1 MRIYQ
6 GRHNH
11 NEGLTQM
18 LTNTEQRLT
27 AIREWLAQNNIDA
40 LLVPHEDEYLGEYVP
55 AHNERLHW
63 LTGFTGSAGAAVITQ
78 DKAAIFVDG
87 RYTVQVTKEVPA
99 TLFEYR
105 HLIEEPALDWILES
119 LPAQSKV
126 AIDPRMHN
134 ANWLNQ
140 AQAKLSAKHEL
151 AILENNPIDELW
163 SDRPSPVVSQM
174 ILMPTESVGQ
184 SSESKRKQIAEIV
197 VKAGADSAII
207 TALDSVAWLLNIR
220 GLDVSRLPVLL
231 SHAILHSD
239 ASVEFFLDPSR
250 IPAEFDSHVG
260 QGVSVHHPESLQQ
273 QVEALSGKKVL
284 VDPVTSNSWFKLV
297 LQNSGAEVISQAD
310 PCLMP
315 KAAKNAVEISGMKAC
330 HIRDGVAMVKFLT
343 WLDAEVAV
351 GNLHNEAVLSDT
363 LEQFR
368 REDPTLKDL
377 SFDTISAAGSNAA
390 MCHYNHENQPKP
402 GQLEMNTLYLVDSGG
417 QYLDGTT
424 DITRT
429 IAIGQP
435 SKEMIKQFTLALKGH
450 IGVARARF
458 PKGTRGYQIDTLA
471 RQHLWAEGYDY
482 DHGTGHGVG
491 HFLSVHEGP
500 QSISKRQ
507 IDVPLVEGMV
517 LSNEP
522 GYYRAD
528 AFGIRIENLEL
539 VVEIP
544 TNGDFPVLTFESLT
558 RCPIDQRN
566 INVDMLTRPEL
577 AWLNEY
583 HEKVWNDISPLVE
596 GDVKEWLRSATQ
608 PLTHS

>member
-1 MRIYQ
+1 M
-6 GRHNH
+6 HND
-11 NEGLTQM
+11 TQSRV
-18 LTNTEQRLT
+18 N
-27 AIREWLAQNNIDA
+27 AIREWLAQHNIDA

-63 LTGFTGSAGAAVITQ
+63 LTGFTGSAGAAVITK

-87 RYTVQVTKEVPA
+87 RYTVQVTKQVPA
-99 TLFEYR
+99 DLFEYR
-105 HLIEEPALDWILES
+105 HLIEEPALDWIKDHLANGAS
-119 LPAQSKV
+119 V

-134 ANWLNQ
+134 SAWLDM
-140 AQAKLSAKHEL
+140 AQVKLAGALEL
-151 AILENNPIDELW
+151 KILDSNPIDELW
-163 SDRPSPVVSQM
+163 HDRPAPVVSDVR
-174 ILMPTESVGQ
+174 LMATEAVGQ
-184 SSESKRKQIAEIV
+184 SSESKRQEIAELV
-197 VKAGADSAII
+197 KKAGADSAVI
-207 TALDSVAWLLNIR
+207 TALDSICWLLNVR

-239 ASVEFFLDPSR
+239 SSVEYFLDPAR
-250 IPAEFDSHVG
+250 LPAEFDAHVG
-260 QGVSVHHPESLQQ
+260 AGVTVHHPEALQARL
-273 QVEALSGKKVL
+273 ETLTGKNVL
-284 VDPVTSNSWFKLV
+284 VDPATSNAWFKLV
-297 LQNSGAEVISQAD
+297 LQNAGASVVSKAD

-315 KAAKNAVEISGMKAC
+315 KAAKNAVEIAGMKAC
-330 HIRDGVAMVKFLT
+330 HIRDGVAMSKFLS
-343 WLDAEVAV
+343 WLDAEVVA
-351 GNLHNEAVLSDT
+351 GNLHDEAT
-363 LEQFR
+363 LADKLEAFR
-368 REDPTLKDL
+368 SEDPTLMDL
-377 SFDTISAAGSNAA
+377 SFDTISAAGGNAA
-390 MCHYNHENQPKP
+390 MCHYNHENQPEP
-402 GQLEMNTLYLVDSGG
+402 GKLELNTLYLVDSGG

-435 SKEMIKQFTLALKGH
+435 SQEMIKQFTLALKGH

-500 QSISKRQ
+500 ASISKKQ
-507 IDVPLVEGMV
+507 IDVPLTEGMV

-539 VVEIP
+539 VVETP
-544 TNGDFPVLTFESLT
+544 TNGDFPVLSFESLT
-558 RCPIDQRN
+558 RCPIDKRN

-577 AWLNEY
+577 AWLNDY
-583 HEKVWNDISPLVE
+583 HQKVWDEISPLVE
-596 GDVKEWLRSATQ
+596 GDVKEWLRQATL
-608 PLTHS
+608 PVAHS

>member
-1 MRIYQ
+1 
-6 GRHNH
+6 
-11 NEGLTQM
+11 M
-18 LTNTEQRLT
+18 LTTTEQRLT

-63 LTGFTGSAGAAVITQ
+63 LTGFTGSAGAAVVTQ

-87 RYTVQVTKEVPA
+87 RYTVQVTKQVPA
-99 TLFEYR
+99 ELFEYR
-105 HLIEEPALDWILES
+105 HLIEEPALDWITQN
-119 LPAQSKV
+119 LPSGSNL
-126 AIDPRMHN
+126 AIDPRMHS
-134 ANWLNQ
+134 AAWLNA
-140 AQAKLSAKHEL
+140 AQGKLAGSIEL
-151 AILENNPIDELW
+151 KVLDANPIDQIW
-163 SDRPSPVVSQM
+163 HDRPTPVVSDVR
-174 ILMPTESVGQ
+174 LMPTESVGQ
-184 SSESKRKQIAEIV
+184 SSESKRQEIAKLIKQ
-197 VKAGADSAII
+197 AGADSAVI
-207 TALDSVAWLLNIR
+207 TALDSVCWLLNIR

-239 ASVEFFLDPSR
+239 ASVEFFLDPAR
-250 IPAEFDSHVG
+250 LPTEFEAHVG
-260 QGVSVHHPESLQQ
+260 SGLSVFAPEQLQ
-273 QVEALSGKKVL
+273 VRLEALTGKNVL
-284 VDPVTSNSWFKLV
+284 VDPAISNAWFKLV
-297 LQNSGAEVISQAD
+297 LQNAGATVISSAD

-315 KAAKNAVEISGMKAC
+315 KAAKNAVEIAGMKAC
-330 HIRDGVAMVKFLT
+330 HIRDGVAMSKFLC
-343 WLDAEVAV
+343 WLDNEVA
-351 GNLHNEAVLSDT
+351 NNRLHDEATLSDK
-363 LEQFR
+363 LESFR
-368 REDPTLKDL
+368 KQDPTLMDL

-390 MCHYNHENQPKP
+390 MCHYNHENQPTP

-435 SKEMIKQFTLALKGH
+435 SDEMIKQFTLALKGH

-471 RQHLWAEGYDY
+471 RQHLWVEGYDY

-500 QSISKRQ
+500 ASISKRQ

-539 VVEIP
+539 VVEQA
-544 TNGDFPVLTFESLT
+544 TQGDFPVLAFESLT
-558 RCPIDQRN
+558 RCPIDARN

-577 AWLNEY
+577 AWLNDY
-583 HEKVWNDISPLVE
+583 HQKVWDDISPLVE
-596 GDVKEWLRSATQ
+596 GEVKDWLRAATQ
-608 PLTHS
+608 PLVHS

>member
-1 MRIYQ
+1 M
-6 GRHNH
+6 HND
-11 NEGLTQM
+11 TQSRV
-18 LTNTEQRLT
+18 N
-27 AIREWLAQNNIDA
+27 AIREWLAQHNIDA

-63 LTGFTGSAGAAVITQ
+63 LTGFTGSAGAAVITK

-87 RYTVQVTKEVPA
+87 RYTVQVTKQVPA
-99 TLFEYR
+99 DLFEYR
-105 HLIEEPALDWILES
+105 HLIEEPALDWIKDHLANGAS
-119 LPAQSKV
+119 V

-134 ANWLNQ
+134 SAWLDM
-140 AQAKLSAKHEL
+140 AQAKLAGSLEL
-151 AILENNPIDELW
+151 KILDSNPIDELW
-163 SDRPSPVVSQM
+163 HDRPAPVVSDVR
-174 ILMPTESVGQ
+174 LMATEAVGQ
-184 SSESKRKQIAEIV
+184 SSESKRQEIAELV
-197 VKAGADSAII
+197 KKAGADSAVI
-207 TALDSVAWLLNIR
+207 TALDSICWLLNVR

-239 ASVEFFLDPSR
+239 SSVEYFLDPAR
-250 IPAEFDSHVG
+250 LPAEFDAHVG
-260 QGVSVHHPESLQQ
+260 SGVTVHHPEALQARL
-273 QVEALSGKKVL
+273 ETLTGKNVL
-284 VDPVTSNSWFKLV
+284 VDPATSNAWFKLV
-297 LQNSGAEVISQAD
+297 LQNAGASVVSKAD

-315 KAAKNAVEISGMKAC
+315 KAAKNPVEIAGMKAC
-330 HIRDGVAMVKFLT
+330 HIRDGVAMSKFLS
-343 WLDAEVAV
+343 WLDAEVVA
-351 GNLHNEAVLSDT
+351 GNLHDEAT
-363 LEQFR
+363 LADKLEAFR
-368 REDPTLKDL
+368 SEDPTLMDL
-377 SFDTISAAGSNAA
+377 SFDTISAAGGNAA
-390 MCHYNHENQPKP
+390 MCHYNHENQPEP
-402 GQLEMNTLYLVDSGG
+402 GKLELNTLYLVDSGG

-435 SKEMIKQFTLALKGH
+435 SQEMIKQFTLALKGH

-500 QSISKRQ
+500 ASISKKQ
-507 IDVPLVEGMV
+507 IDVPLTEGMV

-539 VVEIP
+539 VVETP
-544 TNGDFPVLTFESLT
+544 TKGDFPVLSFESLT
-558 RCPIDQRN
+558 RCPIDKRN

-577 AWLNEY
+577 AWLNDY
-583 HEKVWNDISPLVE
+583 HQKVWDEISPLVE
-596 GDVKEWLRSATQ
+596 GDVKEWLRQATL
-608 PLTHS
+608 PVAHS

>member
-1 MRIYQ
+1 M
-6 GRHNH
+6 HND
-11 NEGLTQM
+11 TQSRV
-18 LTNTEQRLT
+18 N
-27 AIREWLAQNNIDA
+27 AIREWLAQHNIDA

-63 LTGFTGSAGAAVITQ
+63 LTGFTGSAGAAVITK

-87 RYTVQVTKEVPA
+87 RYTVQVTKQVPA
-99 TLFEYR
+99 DLFEYR
-105 HLIEEPALDWILES
+105 HLIEEPALDWIKDHLANGAS
-119 LPAQSKV
+119 V

-134 ANWLNQ
+134 SAWLDM
-140 AQAKLSAKHEL
+140 AQAKLVGALEL
-151 AILENNPIDELW
+151 KILDSNPIDELW
-163 SDRPSPVVSQM
+163 HDRPAPVVSDVR
-174 ILMPTESVGQ
+174 LMATEAVGQ
-184 SSESKRKQIAEIV
+184 SSESKRQEIAELV
-197 VKAGADSAII
+197 KKAGADSAVI
-207 TALDSVAWLLNIR
+207 TALDSICWLLNVR

-239 ASVEFFLDPSR
+239 SSVEYFLDPAR
-250 IPAEFDSHVG
+250 LPAEFDAHVG
-260 QGVSVHHPESLQQ
+260 SGVTVHHPEALQARL
-273 QVEALSGKKVL
+273 ETLTGKNVL
-284 VDPVTSNSWFKLV
+284 VDPATSNAWFKLV
-297 LQNSGAEVISQAD
+297 LQNAGASVVSKAD

-315 KAAKNAVEISGMKAC
+315 KAAKNAVEIAGMKAC
-330 HIRDGVAMVKFLT
+330 HIRDGVAMSKFLS
-343 WLDAEVAV
+343 WLDAEVVA
-351 GNLHNEAVLSDT
+351 GNLHDEAT
-363 LEQFR
+363 LADKLEAFR
-368 REDPTLKDL
+368 SEDPTLMDL
-377 SFDTISAAGSNAA
+377 SFDTISAAGGNAA
-390 MCHYNHENQPKP
+390 MCHYNHENQPEP
-402 GQLEMNTLYLVDSGG
+402 GKLELNTLYLVDSGG

-435 SKEMIKQFTLALKGH
+435 SQEMIKQFTLALKGH

-500 QSISKRQ
+500 ASISKKQ
-507 IDVPLVEGMV
+507 IDVPLTEGMV

-539 VVEIP
+539 VVETP
-544 TNGDFPVLTFESLT
+544 TNGDFPVLSFESLT
-558 RCPIDQRN
+558 RCPIDKRN

-577 AWLNEY
+577 AWLNDY
-583 HEKVWNDISPLVE
+583 HQKVWDEISPLVE
-596 GDVKEWLRSATQ
+596 GDVKEWLRQATL
-608 PLTHS
+608 PVAHS